1 MPDTR
6 FVAADAKATKRP
18 LTMVLAVHAVL
29 VIVVTLPQAD
39 RVDCPL
45 APSAGGG
52 PSGVEIS
59 VVTDTQVLVVLVMV
73 VMQVPRSNTSDS
85 ALGLGAVE
93 PRFDAVEVN
102 ATKSPSSEMEGF
114 ELGPLPAVAP
124 SGVDTRYVVGT
135 HVSLGAV
142 VTIVAMLQVSRM

>member
-29 VIVVTLPQAD
+29 V
-39 RVDCPL
+39 
-45 APSAGGG
+45 
-52 PSGVEIS
+52 
-59 VVTDTQVLVVLVMV
+59 MV
-73 VMQVPRSNTSDS
+73 VMQVPRSNTSDW

-114 ELGPLPAVAP
+114 ELGPLPAVVP

-142 VTIVAMLQVSRM
+142 VTMVAMLQVSRM